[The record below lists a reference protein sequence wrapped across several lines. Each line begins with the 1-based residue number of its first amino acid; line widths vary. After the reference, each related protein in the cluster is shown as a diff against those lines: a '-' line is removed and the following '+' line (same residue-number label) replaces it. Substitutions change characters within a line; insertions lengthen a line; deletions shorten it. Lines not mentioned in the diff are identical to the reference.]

1 MTVRRPEV
9 TEAMLAALR
18 RHNEKAFEE
27 FFNSHSGLVY
37 SIAWSS
43 LNDRQKA
50 EDALQEVFLK
60 AWHALPR
67 FEGNKLAAWLGRI
80 THNVCIDILRQQKN
94 SPAITGKPIEEMA
107 IAQKQAVSD
116 ELPDMLDNLKPLEK
130 EVIILK
136 KIEGLSYQEI
146 SEITGLTEGSL
157 RNMVMKVIKSL
168 QGVSNEQGM

>member
-1 MTVRRPEV
+1 MTSHKPEM
-9 TEAMLAALR
+9 TEEAVAALR
-18 RHNEKAFEE
+18 RQEEKAFEV

-37 SIAWSS
+37 SIAWAA
-43 LNDRQKA
+43 LNNRQKA

-67 FEGNKLAAWLGRI
+67 FEGNKLAAWLSRI
-80 THNVCIDILRQQKN
+80 THNVCVDIQRQQQR
-94 SPAITGKPIEEMA
+94 SPAIAGKPVEEIA
-107 IAQKQAVSD
+107 IVQDHQISNEFPA
-116 ELPDMLDNLKPLEK
+116 MLDTLKPLEK

-146 SEITGLTEGSL
+146 SEITGSL

-168 QGVSNEQGM
+168 QGASNEQGM